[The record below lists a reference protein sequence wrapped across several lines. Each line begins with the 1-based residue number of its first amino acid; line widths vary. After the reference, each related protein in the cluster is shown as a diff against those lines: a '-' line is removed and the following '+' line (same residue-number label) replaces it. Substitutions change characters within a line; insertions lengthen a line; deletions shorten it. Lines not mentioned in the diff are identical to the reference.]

1 MTFTRNDGQT
11 YNVDMS
17 GLLGGITLGWDQ
29 LGTKINRVGAGAA
42 ALAGLHP
49 LEYDPEDK
57 WNIALG
63 YGNYMGANSLA
74 LGAFYQPD
82 EHTMISLG
90 GSFGDGQN
98 MVNVGLSMKVGKG
111 ISAGTSRIAMSRE
124 IVSLKE
130 TVVKQAQQIQEIR
143 KSNDEALKEKEAEIN
158 ELKKKDAQ
166 REEQIRKLTAMVLAL
181 QQK

>member
-1 MTFTRNDGQT
+1 
-11 YNVDMS
+11 
-17 GLLGGITLGWDQ
+17 
-29 LGTKINRVGAGAA
+29 
-42 ALAGLHP
+42 
-49 LEYDPEDK
+49 
-57 WNIALG
+57 
-63 YGNYMGANSLA
+63 
-74 LGAFYQPD
+74 
-82 EHTMISLG
+82 
-90 GSFGDGQN
+90 

-111 ISAGTSRIAMSRE
+111 ISAGTSKIAMSRE

-143 KSNDEALKEKEAEIN
+143 KSHDEALKEKEVEIN